1 MHEAQP
7 NLFTRDDTFF
17 GVCQAIG
24 EDLGFSP
31 NFLRIAFAVGVFFNP
46 VGAIAAYALL
56 GMVVLATRLLFPQPR
71 SAAQNGKA
79 AAPAAAEPAEA
90 VAEAEEELKIAA

>member
-31 NFLRIAFAVGVFFNP
+31 NLLRIAFAVGVFFNP

-71 SAAQNGKA
+71 SAARAEEAK
-79 AAPAAAEPAEA
+79 APAPVEAAELAT
-90 VAEAEEELKIAA
+90 EAEEELKIAA

>member
-17 GVCQAIG
+17 GVCQGIG

-31 NFLRIAFAVGVFFNP
+31 NLLRLAFAVGVFFNP
-46 VGAIAAYALL
+46 VGAIAGYMVL

-71 SAAQNGKA
+71 TAGRADEA
-79 AAPAAAEPAEA
+79 VAPATAEA
-90 VAEAEEELKIAA
+90 VTDAQEELKIAA